1 MANFRLFL
9 FLYHLTHLAT
19 GRLAGWEPLRCG
31 IHPRPPFDL
40 NRVGSF
46 FPNLSTYLEHTGALS
61 SYYCHLYISTLYY
74 LPIDIMALIALVRSL
89 YLYQRS
95 DRLSFIDQWL
105 V

>member
-9 FLYHLTHLAT
+9 LFTAPE
-19 GRLAGWEPLRCG
+19 RLAGWEPLRCG

-46 FPNLSTYLEHTGALS
+46 FPNLSTFLEHTGALS
-61 SYYCHLYISTLYY
+61 SCYCHLYISTLYY

-89 YLYQRS
+89 STL
-95 DRLSFIDQWL
+95 
-105 V
+105 